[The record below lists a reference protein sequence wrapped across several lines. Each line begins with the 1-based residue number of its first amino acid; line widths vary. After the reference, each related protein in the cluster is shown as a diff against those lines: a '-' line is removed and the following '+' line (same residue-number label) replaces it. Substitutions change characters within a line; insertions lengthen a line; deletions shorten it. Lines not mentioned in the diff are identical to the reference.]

1 MSTTLTADPTTTRRR
16 AGTIAL
22 WALQAVLAV
31 QFATGGLLKV
41 TGDPQMVAMFTAI
54 GTGQWLRYVVGAL
67 EITGAVGLLVPRLC
81 GLAALGLVGLM
92 VGAAITNVA
101 FLGQSP
107 VVPAAFLLV
116 SALIAWRRRSRTVA
130 LPDRFRG

>member
-1 MSTTLTADPTTTRRR
+1 
-16 AGTIAL
+16 
-22 WALQAVLAV
+22 
-31 QFATGGLLKV
+31 
-41 TGDPQMVAMFTAI
+41 MVAMFTAI
-54 GTGQWLRYVVGAL
+54 GAGQWLRYLVGAM
-67 EITGAVGLLVPRLC
+67 EIAGAVGLLVPRLC

-101 FLGQSP
+101 FLDQSP

-130 LPDRFRG
+130 LTDQFRG